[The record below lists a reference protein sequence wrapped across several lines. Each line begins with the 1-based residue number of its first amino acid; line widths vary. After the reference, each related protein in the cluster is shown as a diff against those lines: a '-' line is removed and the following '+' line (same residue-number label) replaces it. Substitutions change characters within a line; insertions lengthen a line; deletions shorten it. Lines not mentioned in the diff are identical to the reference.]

1 MFNPHFDRVIKMVET
16 MSNKH
21 IGEMN
26 YLKLNWETIEYYDSR
41 NPGEVIQQIVPV
53 LDIDFK

>member
-1 MFNPHFDRVIKMVET
+1 MFNPHFDRVIKMCQDI
-16 MSNKH
+16 SGKH

-26 YLKLNWETIEYYDSR
+26 YLKLDWEVVPYWDPNR
-41 NPGEVIQQIVPV
+41 GEFVEQIVPV